1 MTDKQ
6 YGDAQ
11 RLIGRLEGLAEGL
24 DLVKNNEPLK
34 EFLTITTDT
43 LVSLVNELYHPR
55 EELRKRI
62 EELKLK
68 AGGNYDVKVD
78 DDRPHSYL

>member
-6 YGDAQ
+6 YSDAQ
-11 RLIGRLEGLAEGL
+11 RLIGRLEGLAEVL
-24 DLVKNNEPLK
+24 DDEYLK

-43 LVSLVNELYHPR
+43 LISLVNELYHPR
-55 EELRKRI
+55 EELRQRI
-62 EELKLK
+62 EELNLK

>member
-6 YGDAQ
+6 YSDFQ
-11 RLIGRLEGLAEGL
+11 RIIGRLEGLAEGL

-34 EFLTITTDT
+34 EFLTGTTDA
-43 LVSLVNELYHPR
+43 LIELVNELRHPR
-55 EELRKRI
+55 A
-62 EELKLK
+62 ELKLK

>member
-6 YGDAQ
+6 YSDAQ
-11 RLIGRLEGLAEGL
+11 RYIGIVQGFAESLGENGIL
-24 DLVKNNEPLK
+24 LRNTAIKLS
-34 EFLTITTDT
+34 
-43 LVSLVNELYHPR
+43 SLVDELYHPR
-55 EELRKRI
+55 EELRQRI